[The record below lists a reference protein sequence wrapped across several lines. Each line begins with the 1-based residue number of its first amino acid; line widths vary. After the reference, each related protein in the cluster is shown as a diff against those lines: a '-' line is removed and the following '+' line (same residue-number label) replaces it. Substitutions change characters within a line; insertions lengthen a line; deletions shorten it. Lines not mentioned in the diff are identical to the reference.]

1 MTFSDVVEAVKSLS
15 IEEKQT
21 MQALLNQY
29 LREERREEIYENL
42 QLARSEYQQGKL
54 QSTSEIGQLKQM
66 LED

>member
-21 MQALLNQY
+21 VQALLEQY
-29 LREERREEIYENL
+29 LREERREEIYKNL
-42 QLARSEYQQGKL
+42 QLAQAEYQEGKL
-54 QSTSEIGQLKQM
+54 QSASEIGQLKQM